1 MATLRKRCRHK
12 GAARKRCSCA
22 WYADYRDADGERHQA
37 NLGNDYREARREL
50 LRITNNEGL
59 AVKTSSA
66 FDEIA
71 DNYLAQCELQGL
83 RPQTLGAYRNN
94 VAHAVRYFGDVPA
107 GSITGPDIVKY
118 GHALLANGAG
128 HTHARKLRGT
138 VITVLNFAAEIGV
151 VEAVPTVPRWKVP
164 QDARSQRVE
173 IPSLSTAEALVAA
186 CPPEIRDGLSLLIWT
201 GMRVGELL
209 ALTPDDLDL
218 DARRISITK
227 TVQTQT
233 GEIGPPKSPY
243 STREIILANDALAIA
258 EQITLPVP
266 TTYWPM
272 AKRWRRV
279 RGTVPEAEGVRIHD
293 LRHLNVSMR
302 LAEGQTVPFIAG
314 QVGDTAQTIMG
325 TYAHVIESMAEDEA
339 GRLVRH
345 DGLA

>member
-1 MATLRKRCRHK
+1 MATLRKRCKHK
-12 GAARKRCSCA
+12 GAAKKRCGCQWS
-22 WYADYRDADGERHQA
+22 ADYYVDGVRKQPG
-37 NLGNDYREARREL
+37 LGTSDYREARREL
-50 LRITNNEGL
+50 LRLTNGEGL
-59 AVKTSSA
+59 AVTTSSA

-151 VEAVPTVPRWKVP
+151 VESVPTVPQWKIP
-164 QDARSQRVE
+164 QDARRRRVA

-233 GEIGPPKSPY
+233 GEIGPPKSP
-243 STREIILANDALAIA
+243 
-258 EQITLPVP
+258 
-266 TTYWPM
+266 
-272 AKRWRRV
+272 
-279 RGTVPEAEGVRIHD
+279 
-293 LRHLNVSMR
+293 
-302 LAEGQTVPFIAG
+302 
-314 QVGDTAQTIMG
+314 
-325 TYAHVIESMAEDEA
+325 
-339 GRLVRH
+339 
-345 DGLA
+345 